1 MPAVKCSVNGED
13 GWKWGEEGKC
23 YTGENGKQEAEIQG
37 RAISMNKKMLFTD
50 NVKITLDGSKMA
62 ISVRHGV

>member
-23 YTGENGKQEAEIQG
+23 YTGENGKQ
-37 RAISMNKKMLFTD
+37 KD
-50 NVKITLDGSKMA
+50 
-62 ISVRHGV
+62 